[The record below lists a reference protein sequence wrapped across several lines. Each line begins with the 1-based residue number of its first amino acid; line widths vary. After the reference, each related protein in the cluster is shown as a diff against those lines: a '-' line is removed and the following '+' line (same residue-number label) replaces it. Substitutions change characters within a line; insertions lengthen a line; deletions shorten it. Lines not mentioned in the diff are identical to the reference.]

1 MKWLLLLLLPLLFP
15 GPCLAEL
22 FLTPPAVDSGGVAL
36 LKWEGASPSLAV
48 ARFNDRVIRLSSAEG
63 GAEALL
69 GTDLELPAGDYPV
82 TVAIVD
88 HRGRTSFHRTSL
100 LVRSSPRPVERLNL
114 PKEMVEPVDP
124 ATLDRIANEHR
135 MLTDIFGREERPP
148 LWKTFSLPVIDPVSS
163 PFGLRRILNGKPR
176 SPHSGVDFRS
186 SRGTPIRSAAAG
198 IAVFAGDLYYTG
210 KTVVLDHGDG
220 LYTLYAHLESID
232 CRTGERLKDG
242 DIVGKVGSSGRST
255 GPHLHWG
262 CKLRGDRIDPL
273 ALVNLFREEKP

>member
-1 MKWLLLLLLPLLFP
+1 
-15 GPCLAEL
+15 
-22 FLTPPAVDSGGVAL
+22 
-36 LKWEGASPSLAV
+36 
-48 ARFNDRVIRLSSAEG
+48 
-63 GAEALL
+63 
-69 GTDLELPAGDYPV
+69 
-82 TVAIVD
+82 
-88 HRGRTSFHRTSL
+88 
-100 LVRSSPRPVERLNL
+100 
-114 PKEMVEPVDP
+114 
-124 ATLDRIANEHR
+124 
-135 MLTDIFGREERPP
+135 
-148 LWKTFSLPVIDPVSS
+148 VSS

-198 IAVFAGDLYYTG
+198 VAVFAGDLYYTG